1 MEINYLKKNRGLF
14 IFSDP
19 GGAKPLLAFI
29 ENHKLKDYKVISD
42 RVYDF
47 FLDFG
52 INVINFK
59 NENIK
64 KIIKDFNPKYILSG
78 TSYTSKIEL
87 RFISEAKKLN
97 IDTYSYI
104 DHYTNYKERFI
115 LENQYIFPKN
125 IILID
130 KIAEKIA
137 IKTKLSAHS
146 NLLVINNFYH
156 DFLRN
161 WVPKTKRENFLKNQQ
176 IKSDEK
182 IIVFAPDPV
191 SNVNG
196 KEKYLFDENDIWND
210 LADVLRKINSD
221 KLIVIVKFHPNQN
234 KDTLIKTIN
243 NSNYKK
249 VIFFDQ
255 NNSIDLLYHSDIIV
269 GMFSSIL
276 VEANILNTKIF
287 RHFSKKTL
295 YDPLLKLN
303 IGLISQS
310 KKQLYK
316 NLFNFSKN

>member
-1 MEINYLKKNRGLF
+1 MEINYLKNNRGLF

-19 GGAKPLLAFI
+19 GGAKPILAFI

-97 IDTYSYI
+97 IDTCSYI

-115 LENQYIFPKN
+115 LDKQYIFPNN

-130 KIAEKIA
+130 EIAEKIA
-137 IKTKLSAHS
+137 IKNKLSDHS

-161 WVPKTKRENFLKNQQ
+161 WTPKNKRENLLKNQQ

-182 IIVFAPDPV
+182 IIVFAPDPL
-191 SNVNG
+191 SNING
-196 KEKYLFDENDIWND
+196 KEKYLFDENDVWND
-210 LADVLRKINSD
+210 LVDVLKKINSN

-234 KDTLIKTIN
+234 KETLIKAITD
-243 NSNYKK
+243 SNYKD
-249 VIFFDQ
+249 VVFYDQ
-255 NNSIDLLYHSDIIV
+255 KNSIDLLYHADIIV

-276 VEANILNTKIF
+276 IEANVLKKRII
-287 RHFSKKTL
+287 RHLPNDTMK
-295 YDPLLKLN
+295 DPLLGLD
-303 IGLISQS
+303 IGLISLN
-310 KKQLYK
+310 KQELHK
-316 NLFNFSKN
+316 NLIKLL

>member
-1 MEINYLKKNRGLF
+1 MEVNYLKNNKGLF
-14 IFSDP
+14 VFSDP

-29 ENHKLKDYKVISD
+29 KNHKLKDYKVISD
-42 RVYDF
+42 RKYKF

-59 NENIK
+59 NENIE
-64 KIIKDFNPKYILSG
+64 KIIKDFNPDYILSG

-97 IDTYSYI
+97 IDTCSYI

-115 LENQYIFPKN
+115 LDKQYIFPNN

-130 KIAEKIA
+130 EIAEKIA
-137 IKTKLSAHS
+137 IKNKLSDHS

-161 WVPKTKRENFLKNQQ
+161 WTPKNKRENLLKNQQ

-182 IIVFAPDPV
+182 IIVFAPDPL
-191 SNVNG
+191 SNING
-196 KEKYLFDENDIWND
+196 KEKYLFDENDVWND
-210 LADVLRKINSD
+210 LVDVLKKINSN

-234 KDTLIKTIN
+234 KETLIKAITD
-243 NSNYKK
+243 SNYKD
-249 VIFFDQ
+249 VVFYDQ
-255 NNSIDLLYHSDIIV
+255 KNSIDLLYHADIIV

-276 VEANILNTKIF
+276 IEANVLKKRII
-287 RHFSKKTL
+287 RHLPNDTMK
-295 YDPLLKLN
+295 DPLLGLD
-303 IGLISQS
+303 IGLISLN
-310 KKQLYK
+310 KQELHK
-316 NLFNFSKN
+316 NLIKLL

>member
-29 ENHKLKDYKVISD
+29 KNHKLKDYKVISD
-42 RVYDF
+42 RIYDF

-64 KIIKDFNPKYILSG
+64 KIIKDFNPEYIFSG

-104 DHYTNYKERFI
+104 DHYTNYNERFI
-115 LENQYIFPKN
+115 LNNQYVFPKN

-137 IKTKLSAHS
+137 IKTKLSDHS
-146 NLLVINNFYH
+146 NLIVINNFYH

-161 WVPKTKRENFLKNQQ
+161 WTPKTQRKTFLNNYH

-182 IIVFAPDPV
+182 IIVFAPDPL
-191 SNVNG
+191 SNINS
-196 KEKYLFDENDIWND
+196 KKKYLFDENDVWND
-210 LADVLRKINSD
+210 LVTVLRKINSD
-221 KLIVIVKFHPNQN
+221 KLIIVVKFHPNQN
-234 KDTLIKTIN
+234 IETLSNTIYKN
-243 NSNYKK
+243 NYKN
-249 VIFFDQ
+249 VFFYEQ
-255 NNSIDLLYHSDIIV
+255 NNSIDLLCHSDIVI

-276 VEANILNTKIF
+276 VEANVL
-287 RHFSKKTL
+287 KKSVIRYFPKSL
-295 YDPLLKLN
+295 MIDPLLSLN
-303 IGLISQS
+303 IGLISS
-310 KKQLYK
+310 NKKELYK
-316 NLFNFSKN
+316 NLLKLL